1 MRYMS
6 EIETSSSKDK
16 IQEKTASILKDED
29 NILFAYLYG
38 SIATDRFTE
47 DSDIDIGIY
56 CSEKVYDNLYPE
68 RLSSKLEKG
77 FDRDFDV
84 RILNDRNLI
93 FLHQVLKNG
102 ELLFS
107 KDDRKRVE
115 FETEVYDR
123 YLDMKY
129 YFDQYNDI
137 RRKRVT
143 S

>member
-1 MRYMS
+1 MKR
-6 EIETSSSKDK
+6 IK
-16 IQEKTASILKDED
+16 EKASSILKDED

-38 SIATDRFTE
+38 STATGKFTE

-56 CSEKVYDNLYPE
+56 CSDQEHDNLYPE
-68 RLSSKLEKG
+68 RLSAELEKEFG
-77 FDRDFDV
+77 REVDV
-84 RILNDRNLI
+84 RILNERNLI

-102 ELLFS
+102 ELIFS
-107 KDDRKRVE
+107 KDERKRVE
-115 FETEVYDR
+115 FETGVYDR

-129 YFDQYNDI
+129 YFDKYNEI